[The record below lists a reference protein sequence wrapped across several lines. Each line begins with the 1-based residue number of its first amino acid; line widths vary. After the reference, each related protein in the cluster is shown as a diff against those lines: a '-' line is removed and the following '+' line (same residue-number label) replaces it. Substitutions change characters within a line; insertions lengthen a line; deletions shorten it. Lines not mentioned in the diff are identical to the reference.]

1 MLVCGGGVKVLP
13 RAPTAAEQAAKQKVD
28 SAESEVRGAQR
39 SVEELRSRGLT
50 DRHPDM
56 LKAKDNLAAAQQR
69 LRRAEA
75 ELAAGTPPD
84 LEPVKPATAADR
96 PGLEKE
102 LREVEQQIANE
113 RARQSGKPA
122 PAPQPATTSIA
133 DQVVALETDW
143 ARLRRDVAEQSER
156 VETLS
161 DSMFRAQ
168 LDAQTRIAEQ
178 GSSLQ
183 PVDEAYL
190 PMRPMGK
197 GKKVLVLAGLVV
209 FTGLG
214 MALAVGLAI
223 VDDRL
228 YRRVDLEQLEIAPVL
243 AVIPQPKRAKR
254 SKRSKRAD

>member
-1 MLVCGGGVKVLP
+1 M
-13 RAPTAAEQAAKQKVD
+13 
-28 SAESEVRGAQR
+28 
-39 SVEELRSRGLT
+39 
-50 DRHPDM
+50 
-56 LKAKDNLAAAQQR
+56 
-69 LRRAEA
+69 
-75 ELAAGTPPD
+75 
-84 LEPVKPATAADR
+84 
-96 PGLEKE
+96 
-102 LREVEQQIANE
+102 
-113 RARQSGKPA
+113 
-122 PAPQPATTSIA
+122 
-133 DQVVALETDW
+133 VALETDW